1 MSPMSCSILV
11 VDDNP
16 PMVASVV
23 AALTNAGY
31 DATGAGSFRD
41 GVRALHDAPPA
52 MLIAGLRL
60 GVYNGL
66 HLLMRGRAD
75 NPSLLAIMMGPPSLF
90 VAAEARVL
98 GADAYLPQPVDL
110 AALMFAVRDLL
121 DPGMDVER
129 SETHPSATSTAV
141 QLSA

>member
-1 MSPMSCSILV
+1 MRSTILV
-11 VDDNP
+11 VDDNQAL
-16 PMVASVV
+16 VASVV
-23 AALTNAGY
+23 AELTSAGY

-41 GVRALHDAPPA
+41 GVSALADAPPA
-52 MLIAGLRL
+52 MLIVGLHL

-75 NPSLLAIMMGPPSLF
+75 HPSLLAIMIGPASLF

-98 GADAYLPQPVDL
+98 GADAYLPQPLDL
-110 AALMFAVRDLL
+110 SALMFAVHGLL
-121 DPGMDVER
+121 DPIVDPEH
-129 SETHPSATSTAV
+129 SETRPSTTSTSV